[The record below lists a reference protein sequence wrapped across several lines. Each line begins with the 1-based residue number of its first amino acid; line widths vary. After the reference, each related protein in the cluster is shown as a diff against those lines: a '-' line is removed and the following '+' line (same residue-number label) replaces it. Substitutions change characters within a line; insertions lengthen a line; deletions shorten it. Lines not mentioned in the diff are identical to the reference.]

1 MKHIHKWKK
10 EKTRFGVMG
19 EKLKKPI
26 TMNFCNCGRAE
37 QVKAQDDYAN
47 WLIYKAIFTAMIG
60 QLTEFD
66 AYLKKQNVPKI
77 YKRFKQVI
85 EII

>member
-1 MKHIHKWKK
+1 MTKPKKQDESMNLLIH
-10 EKTRFGVMG
+10 R
-19 EKLKKPI
+19 
-26 TMNFCNCGRAE
+26 
-37 QVKAQDDYAN
+37 
-47 WLIYKAIFTAMIG
+47 AIFKDLVG
-60 QLTEFD
+60 KLTKFD

>member
-10 EKTRFGVMG
+10 EKARFGIMG

-37 QVKAQDDYAN
+37 QVKAQDESMNA
-47 WLIYKAIFTAMIG
+47 LIYKTMFTDLVG
-60 QLTEFD
+60 KLTEFD
-66 AYLKKQNVPKI
+66 AYLKKQNVPRI
-77 YKRFKQVI
+77 SKRFKQVI
-85 EII
+85 EIN